1 MIRVLG
7 IDPGSRHTG
16 YGVVDGHGNRL
27 VHVTSGTI
35 AVPGSLPFPERLGV
49 IFARID
55 ALIRQT
61 APHECAV
68 EDVFMSRNAKSA
80 LILGQARGAA
90 VVAGVQA
97 GLPVFEYSALQ
108 IKQAVAGFGKA
119 DKEQVKQMVRTLL
132 RVTGRLSSHAADALA
147 VAVCHLHSRTSPL
160 CRQVGEQR

>member
-1 MIRVLG
+1 MRVLG